1 MLVRERV
8 LPVALPLF
16 LVAMI
21 YPAIRGHSRIAQQRS
36 AEAAFVERAHGVVLR
51 NQQLA
56 RSIEERIAAGV
67 ETEQIPPPFGS
78 RHPRYAATWSRPP
91 AILPASS
98 LSWLA
103 IGQSELYAAGYGG
116 PEHDEISQV
125 TNPLKLR
132 IGDWDVEFS
141 LVYLLPLFVFVMAF
155 DLIASDRES
164 GRLQLALSQPLRA
177 RTILLVRAATAAII
191 VLGAT
196 AIPYVIGIVIGDPIP
211 GDGMIA
217 RALMGGIAILAY
229 AVFWLALT
237 LGVNAVGRDATTNA
251 LRLMTLWLLFVVLIP
266 FAIDQIATRTHPI
279 PAHSEITNRI
289 RTVPD
294 EVRSIGREQL
304 INEYLRRQ
312 ALKISSTK
320 ELSSLAVLYLE
331 GTARRAA
338 LEQRF
343 ENIQKEWEN
352 SLAQQQKLANRL
364 AIISPSA
371 LLTSSLIEI
380 AGTSRHRFRDF
391 VHQKQEYE
399 ESYER
404 FFLPR
409 LLALPNSV
417 FKSADYDLIP
427 TMQYRE
433 IHSALVR
440 RSVAPLLS
448 ELVVLSL
455 ISAIVAVKLSF
466 TFR

>member
-1 MLVRERV
+1 
-8 LPVALPLF
+8 
-16 LVAMI
+16 
-21 YPAIRGHSRIAQQRS
+21 
-36 AEAAFVERAHGVVLR
+36 
-51 NQQLA
+51 
-56 RSIEERIAAGV
+56 
-67 ETEQIPPPFGS
+67 
-78 RHPRYAATWSRPP
+78 
-91 AILPASS
+91 
-98 LSWLA
+98 
-103 IGQSELYAAGYGG
+103 
-116 PEHDEISQV
+116 
-125 TNPLKLR
+125 
-132 IGDWDVEFS
+132 
-141 LVYLLPLFVFVMAF
+141 
-155 DLIASDRES
+155 LIASDRES

-196 AIPYVIGIVIGDPIP
+196 AIPYVIGIAISDPIP
-211 GDGMIA
+211 RDGMIA

-237 LGVNAVGRDATTNA
+237 IGVNAVGRDATTNA

-266 FAIDQIATRTHPI
+266 FAIDQIATRTHPV

-304 INEYLRRQ
+304 INEYLSRPTQ
-312 ALKISSTK
+312 KIPSTK

-331 GTARRAA
+331 GSARRAA

-343 ENIQKEWEN
+343 ENIQKEWED
-352 SLAQQQKLANRL
+352 SLAQQQELANRL
-364 AIISPSA
+364 AISSPSA

-417 FKSADYDLIP
+417 FTSADYELIP

-433 IHSALVR
+433 INPAAVR

-448 ELVVLSL
+448 ALVVLSS
-455 ISAIVAVKLSF
+455 ISAIVAVKLSS